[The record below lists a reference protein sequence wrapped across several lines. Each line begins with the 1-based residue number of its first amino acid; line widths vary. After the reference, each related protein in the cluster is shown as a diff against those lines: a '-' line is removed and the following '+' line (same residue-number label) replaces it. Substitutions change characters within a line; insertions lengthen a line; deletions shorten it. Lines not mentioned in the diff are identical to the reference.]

1 MFLVYESVRL
11 AMSQEFAGM
20 KLRCKDGHWEM
31 ADFELRNIVG
41 ASGFEMWV
49 FCEAGGHNGG
59 HWLAPEAPGSERV
72 VVVSAPYQWPSAV
85 DAFAARDRFAT
96 QQG

>member
-1 MFLVYESVRL
+1 MFLSGERVGD

-31 ADFELRNIVG
+31 ADFELRNIAG
-41 ASGFEMWV
+41 AAGFEMWV

-59 HWLAPEAPGSERV
+59 HWLAPADSDPEKVA
-72 VVVSAPYQWPSAV
+72 VVSVPYQWPSAV
-85 DAFAARDRFAT
+85 DAFAARDRFAA
-96 QQG
+96 QQT